1 MDSSTLMVVGGV
13 AFARRV
19 LIAVGLLALLAT
31 GVGAESGRF
40 GGIGA
45 KVVPTVTGELVV
57 LGVVAGSPA
66 DRGGLRPGDMIVEVD
81 DFVLRGSDF
90 HQVVMG
96 KLWGEAGSSVRLRYL
111 RPGKLWRQQVKLKRV
126 ELQTGNDDHS
136 LPGVQLLTPETEEKT
151 EKGQ

>member
-1 MDSSTLMVVGGV
+1 MFERGLSLVCRYLMALCLLLLFTSCGSAASSP
-13 AFARRV
+13 
-19 LIAVGLLALLAT
+19 
-31 GVGAESGRF
+31 F

-57 LGVVAGSPA
+57 LGVVPGSPA

-81 DFVLRGSDF
+81 DFILRGSDF
-90 HQVVMG
+90 HQVVMD
-96 KLWGEAGSSVRLRYL
+96 KLWGEVGSAVRLRFL

-126 ELQTGNDDHS
+126 EMQPGNDDS
-136 LPGVQLLTPETEEKT
+136 LPGVQLLTPETQGNL